1 MAEKGKEKIKVTVI
15 APYEGLRE
23 TVSSVSGS
31 YRDSLDINIVVGD
44 LISGLTYAK
53 DAMRDGAD
61 AIVSRGGTA
70 EMIKNNVD
78 IPVFTIQVSGYDYMR
93 AIKLADNITGLKAL
107 VGFQYITERAHSVN
121 ELLRTDVDI
130 FTVLNQ
136 DEIEPLLKILIE
148 RGYGLV
154 IGDAATCRVAAEIG
168 IRYLLLTSGEES
180 VADAFESV
188 ISCVSAYNPRI
199 RRLEMLEKLQQQD
212 DRKAF
217 ILSSSGELIYGSA
230 DPEML
235 GITEAELKRF
245 AENAG
250 DELPH
255 SFMMGRETDVLYI
268 SAGAIYDDKG
278 EKYKTLFI
286 DRIPIKEDVPRD
298 GVEIRNFKIPLSREG
313 FLRQNE
319 IYTPETIRTAEAFC
333 FSEQPIL
340 ITGDE
345 GVGKAN
351 LALTIHRH
359 SKYWNRPYIQADC
372 TVADPVGLLRD
383 MAEDMDKLRDGAVF
397 CLEGL
402 ETVPKEKQ
410 RELFNMIMKFG
421 SSDFRFMATACSDL
435 GKQAAAGA
443 FDEGLYQYFA
453 QLSLYVPNI
462 RETKQNLS
470 KVVNIFVIEA
480 NGRLGKQIVA
490 VEDDAMKYIEE
501 LEWDYNYEE
510 LKQAI
515 FQMVLIAEGNFL
527 GLPEVMET
535 MRSRR
540 PEAKPR
546 EKLSLSGTL
555 EEIELGIIKAVV
567 SEENGNMSRAA
578 KRLGVG
584 RSTLWRKLKE
594 AGLENM

>member
-278 EKYKTLFI
+278 ERYKTLFI

-443 FDEGLYQYFA
+443 FDERLYQYFA

-546 EKLSLSGTL
+546 EKLSLCGTL

>member
-53 DAMRDGAD
+53 DAMRNGAD

-199 RRLEMLEKLQQQD
+199 RRLGMLEKLQQKD
-212 DRKAF
+212 ERKAF
-217 ILSSSGELIYGSA
+217 ILSEDGELIYGSA
-230 DPEML
+230 EPEML
-235 GITEAELKRF
+235 GLAEAEIKRF
-245 AENAG
+245 ADNIG
-250 DELPH
+250 DEQPH
-255 SFMMGRETDVLYI
+255 SFMVTRETDVLYI
-268 SAGAIYDDKG
+268 SFGMISDDRG
-278 EKYKTLFI
+278 EKYRTLFI
-286 DRIPIKEDVPRD
+286 DRIPIRDDVPRD
-298 GVEIRNFKIPLSREG
+298 GVEVRNFKLPLSKEG

-319 IYTPETIRTAEAFC
+319 IYTQETIRTAEAFC

-351 LALTIHRH
+351 LALTIHRR

-372 TVADPVGLLRD
+372 TVTDPVGLLRD
-383 MAEDMDKLRDGAVF
+383 LSQDMDKLRNGAVF

-402 ETVPKEKQ
+402 EAVPKERQ

-421 SSDFRFMATACSDL
+421 GPEFRFMATACGRL
-435 GKQAAAGA
+435 GEMMASGS
-443 FDEGLYQYFA
+443 FDERLYQYFA

-462 RETKQNLS
+462 RETRQNLS

-480 NGRLGKQIVA
+480 NARLGKQIVA

-501 LEWDYNYEE
+501 LEWHYNYEE
-510 LKQAI
+510 LKQAV
-515 FQMVLIAEGNFL
+515 FQMVLIAEGSFL
-527 GLPEVMET
+527 GLAEVRAT
-535 MRSRR
+535 MKSRR
-540 PEAKPR
+540 PETKPEER
-546 EKLSLSGTL
+546 LTLNGTL

-567 SEENGNMSRAA
+567 KEENGNMSRAA